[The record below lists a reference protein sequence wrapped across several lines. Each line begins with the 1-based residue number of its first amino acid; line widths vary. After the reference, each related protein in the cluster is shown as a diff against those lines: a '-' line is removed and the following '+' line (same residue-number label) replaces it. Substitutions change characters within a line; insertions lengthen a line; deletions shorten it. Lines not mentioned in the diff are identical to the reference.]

1 MKTTGALLLLWLLL
15 GLATATTISEE
26 WETWKKVRYSHNYH
40 VALLLNQTT
49 LCILKSLPQYLLS
62 TVSKMSTLQTC
73 WKWKMYN
80 KHYATPTEEA
90 HRLSI
95 WKENKAYVEHHNSH
109 AHEHGFTLGM
119 NKFADTEE
127 GEMKQRLGF
136 RERKIPEEEM
146 NMHLVRS
153 RPFKGPLPPSVDWRD
168 HGAVLEVKDQKR
180 CGSCWSFGVTGTI
193 EGQNYLKNNL
203 KVPLSEQNL
212 MDCSRSYGNNGCNGG
227 NARSS
232 YKYIIN
238 NTGIDTEASYP
249 YTASYGLCKYRSTF
263 KGASITDYKFLPS
276 GDEDALTAAIA
287 SVGPIAVSID
297 ASNKTFHL
305 YNGTGIYY
313 EPSCKYFAS
322 DLDHLVLAVGYG
334 SENGKDYYIVK
345 NSWGASWGAEG
356 YIKMARN
363 RNNNCGI
370 ATRPSYPIM

>member
-1 MKTTGALLLLWLLL
+1 MWLIQPLIFPIYFFSV
-15 GLATATTISEE
+15 T
-26 WETWKKVRYSHNYH
+26 
-40 VALLLNQTT
+40 
-49 LCILKSLPQYLLS
+49 
-62 TVSKMSTLQTC
+62 M
-73 WKWKMYN
+73 KWKIYN
-80 KHYATPTEEA
+80 KHYATPIEEA

-109 AHEHGFTLGM
+109 THEHGFALGM
-119 NKFADTEE
+119 NKFADMEK

-136 RERKIPEEEM
+136 RASKIHEEEM
-146 NMHLVRS
+146 KRHLVRS
-153 RPFKGPLPPSVDWRD
+153 HLFKGPLPPSVDWRD
-168 HGAVLEVKDQKR
+168 HGAVLEVKNQGQ

-227 NARSS
+227 NVISS
-232 YKYIIN
+232 YIYIIN

-249 YTASYGLCKYRSTF
+249 YTASDYGLCKYNRTF
-263 KGASITDYKFLPS
+263 KGASITNYKLLPY

-287 SVGPIAVSID
+287 SIGPIAVSID
-297 ASNKTFHL
+297 ASNMTFQL
-305 YNGTGIYY
+305 YNGTGVYY
-313 EPSCKYFAS
+313 EPSCKS
-322 DLDHLVLAVGYG
+322 SLLDLDHSVLAVGYG
-334 SENGKDYYIVK
+334 SENGKDFYIVK

-370 ATRPSYPIM
+370 ATLPSYPIM